1 MHYVKKIE
9 QSMTDV
15 RSNTFIVYKCN
26 VCGHDE
32 WFRSVPNFDK
42 ARLRQCPKCGTV
54 DDTNDKEYL
63 LKRKAELTEQ
73 INKLNGELMTVVS
86 KLEVLEIEERPVQ
99 VTLKGN
105 ANETQRPYSNCK

>member
-9 QSMTDV
+9 QDKTDV
-15 RSNTFIVYKCN
+15 RSNTFIIYKCN

-42 ARLRQCPKCGTV
+42 ARLRACPKCGTV

-63 LKRKAELTEQ
+63 LRRKAELTEQ
-73 INKLNGELMTVVS
+73 INKLNGELITVTS
-86 KLEVLEIEERPVQ
+86 KLEVLEIEEAPMPSEGV
-99 VTLKGN
+99 VNGN
-105 ANETQRPYSNCK
+105 KKETSN